1 LSTSR
6 DSSLTDTE
14 SMNKMRVWT
23 GTPYPLGATWTG
35 NGVNFAIYSE
45 NATGIDLCLFDEPEA
60 DRENVRI
67 RFREKTDH
75 VWHLFLPDAQPGQL
89 YGYRVYGP
97 YAPQEGLRFNA
108 SKVVIDPYT
117 RAITGKVLWGP
128 EMFAYPLGGPA
139 EDLKRDYQDNVA
151 LMPKCVVVDPTFDW
165 KDDKPLRIPLADS
178 VIYEVHVV
186 GFTKLWQAVPKE
198 IRGSY
203 AGLASPVAIDYLKKL
218 NVTAVELLPVHEHC
232 DEGFLIDRG
241 VTNYWG
247 YNTLGYFAPESS
259 YSSTGVTGEQVN
271 EFKLMVAELHRAG
284 IEVILDVVY
293 NHTAEGNHLGPTL
306 SFRGIDN
313 KAYYRLV
320 SGNPRY
326 YMDYTGCGNTPNTQN
341 PRVLQLIMDSLRYWV
356 NEMHVDGF
364 RFDLASTLGREEH
377 LFSRN
382 SAFFDILLQDPVL
395 SQVKLISEPWDVG
408 EGGYMVGG
416 FPVPWSEWNGKYRDC
431 IRRYWK
437 GDDGTLAELGYR
449 ITGSPDLYEHQGKRP
464 YASINFVTAHDGFT
478 LNDLVSYNEKHNE
491 ANGERNLDGD
501 NNNNCWN
508 CGVEGP
514 TDDPKIKDLRER
526 QKRNFLTTL
535 LLSLG
540 VPMINGGDEFGRT
553 QQGNNNAYCQDNEIS
568 WFNWNWTQEQQLLF
582 EFTRTLTELRRNH
595 PVFRRPKYFAGK
607 RIRGSDVKDIAWFSP
622 NGAEMKESDWTNG
635 FSKCLG
641 MLLSGSA
648 RDVRDSEGE
657 PIQDD
662 TYLLL
667 MNAHYEPLTFI
678 LPGREEIRWQ
688 TVLNTVL
695 ATGFSEEREI
705 TPAGEEIEL
714 TERSLRLLRLSEG
727 EEPFAHE
734 ESKSTREGRLPSKIP
749 TKPEP

>member
-1 LSTSR
+1 
-6 DSSLTDTE
+6 
-14 SMNKMRVWT
+14 MNKMRVWT
-23 GTPYPLGATWTG
+23 GVPYPLGATWTG
-35 NGVNFAIYSE
+35 TGVNFAIYSE

-75 VWHLFLPDAQPGQL
+75 VWHLFLPDAQPSQL

-97 YAPQEGLRFNA
+97 YAPQEGHRFNA
-108 SKVVIDPYT
+108 SKVVIDPYA
-117 RAITGKVLWGP
+117 RAIAGKVLWGP

-151 LMPKCVVVDPTFDW
+151 LMPKCVVVDPAFDW
-165 KDDKPLRIPLADS
+165 KDDQPLRIPLADS
-178 VIYEVHVV
+178 VIYEVHVA
-186 GFTKLWQAVPKE
+186 GFTKLWEIVPKE

-203 AGLASPVAIDYLKKL
+203 AGICSPAAIDYLKRL
-218 NVTAVELLPVHEHC
+218 GVTAVELLPIHEHC
-232 DEGFLIDRG
+232 DEGFLLDRG
-241 VTNYWG
+241 VSNYWG
-247 YNTLGYFAPESS
+247 YTTLGYFAPESS
-259 YSSTGVTGEQVN
+259 YASGGVTGEQVN
-271 EFKLMVAELHRAG
+271 EFKSMVREFHRAG

-306 SFRGIDN
+306 SFKGVDN
-313 KAYYRLV
+313 AAYYRLV

-326 YMDYTGCGNTPNTQN
+326 FMDYTGCGNTPNTQN

-356 NEMHVDGF
+356 NDMHVDGF
-364 RFDLASTLGREEH
+364 RFDLATTLGREDH

-382 SAFFDILLQDPVL
+382 SAFFDILLQDPLL

-431 IRRYWK
+431 VRRYWK

-464 YASINFVTAHDGFT
+464 YASINFVTSHDGFT

-491 ANGERNLDGD
+491 ANGEGNQDGD
-501 NNNNCWN
+501 NNNNSWN
-508 CGVEGP
+508 CGTEGP
-514 TDDPKIKDLRER
+514 TDDQEVKNLRER

-535 LLSLG
+535 FLSQG
-540 VPMINGGDEFGRT
+540 VPMITGGDEFGRT

-568 WFNWNWTQEQQLLF
+568 WFNWDWTPEQKALF
-582 EFTRTLTELRRNH
+582 EFTRELAAFRRSH
-595 PVFRRPKYFAGK
+595 SVFRRTKYFGGK
-607 RIRGSDVKDIAWFSP
+607 RIRGSDVKDITWLSP

-641 MLLSGSA
+641 MLVSGST
-648 RDVRDSEGE
+648 RDVRDREGE
-657 PIQDD
+657 PIHDD

-667 MNAHYEPLTFI
+667 MNAHFEPLTFI
-678 LPGREEIRWQ
+678 LPGRDEIRWQ
-688 TVLNTVL
+688 TVIDTTVP
-695 ATGFSEEREI
+695 TGFLEQIEI

-734 ESKSTREGRLPSKIP
+734 ESKSTREGRIPSKTP
-749 TKPEP
+749 TKRET

>member
-1 LSTSR
+1 
-6 DSSLTDTE
+6 
-14 SMNKMRVWT
+14 MNKMRVWT
-23 GTPYPLGATWTG
+23 GLPYPLGATWTG
-35 NGVNFAIYSE
+35 TGVNFAIYSE

-97 YAPQEGLRFNA
+97 YAPQEGHRFNA
-108 SKVVIDPYT
+108 SKVVIDPYV
-117 RAITGKVLWGP
+117 RAIAGKVLWGP

-151 LMPKCVVVDPTFDW
+151 LMPKCVVVDPAFDW
-165 KDDKPLRIPLADS
+165 KDDQPLRIPLADS
-178 VIYEVHVV
+178 VIYEVHVA
-186 GFTKLWQAVPKE
+186 GFTKLWEIVPKE

-203 AGLASPVAIDYLKKL
+203 SGICSPAAIDYLKRL
-218 NVTAVELLPVHEHC
+218 GITAVELLPIHEHC
-232 DEGFLIDRG
+232 DDGFLLDRG
-241 VTNYWG
+241 VSNYWG

-259 YSSTGVTGEQVN
+259 YASGGVTGEQVN
-271 EFKLMVAELHRAG
+271 EFKSMVRELHRAG

-293 NHTAEGNHLGPTL
+293 NHTAEGNHLGPAL
-306 SFRGIDN
+306 CFKGIDN
-313 KAYYRLV
+313 AAYYRLV
-320 SGNPRY
+320 SGNRRY
-326 YMDYTGCGNTPNTQN
+326 YMDYTGCGNTANTQN

-356 NEMHVDGF
+356 NDMHVDGF
-364 RFDLASTLGREEH
+364 RFDLATTLGREDH

-382 SAFFDILLQDPVL
+382 SAFFDILLQDPLL

-431 IRRYWK
+431 VRRYWK

-464 YASINFVTAHDGFT
+464 YASINFVTSHDGFT

-491 ANGERNLDGD
+491 ANGEGNQDGD
-501 NNNNCWN
+501 NNNNSWN
-508 CGVEGP
+508 CGTEGP
-514 TDDPKIKDLRER
+514 TDDQEVKNLRER
-526 QKRNFLTTL
+526 QKRNFLVTL
-535 LLSLG
+535 FLSQG
-540 VPMINGGDEFGRT
+540 VPMITGGDEFGRT

-568 WFNWNWTQEQQLLF
+568 WFNWDWTPEQEALF
-582 EFTRTLTELRRNH
+582 EFTRELAGFRRSH
-595 PVFRRPKYFAGK
+595 SVFRRTKYFGGK
-607 RIRGSDVKDIAWFSP
+607 RIRGSDVKDITWLSP
-622 NGAEMKESDWTNG
+622 HGAEMKESDWTNG

-641 MLLSGSA
+641 MLVSGST
-648 RDVRDSEGE
+648 RDVRDREGE
-657 PIQDD
+657 PIHDD

-667 MNAHYEPLTFI
+667 MNAHFEPLTFI
-678 LPGREEIRWQ
+678 LPGRDEIRWQ
-688 TVLNTVL
+688 TVIDTTVP
-695 ATGFSEEREI
+695 TGFLAQIEI

-734 ESKSTREGRLPSKIP
+734 ESKSTREGRIPSKTP
-749 TKPEP
+749 TKRET

>member
-1 LSTSR
+1 
-6 DSSLTDTE
+6 
-14 SMNKMRVWT
+14 MRVWT
-23 GTPYPLGATWTG
+23 GLPYPLGATWTG
-35 NGVNFAIYSE
+35 TGVNFAIYSE

-97 YAPQEGLRFNA
+97 YAPQEGHRFNA
-108 SKVVIDPYT
+108 SKVVIDPYA
-117 RAITGKVLWGP
+117 RAIAGKVLWGP

-151 LMPKCVVVDPTFDW
+151 LMPKCVVVDPAFDW
-165 KDDKPLRIPLADS
+165 KDDQPLRIPLADS
-178 VIYEVHVV
+178 VIYEVHVA
-186 GFTKLWQAVPKE
+186 GFTKLWEIVPKE

-203 AGLASPVAIDYLKKL
+203 SGICSPAAIDYLKRL
-218 NVTAVELLPVHEHC
+218 GITAVELLPIHEHC
-232 DEGFLIDRG
+232 DDGFLLDRG
-241 VTNYWG
+241 VSNYWG

-259 YSSTGVTGEQVN
+259 YASGGVTGEQVN
-271 EFKLMVAELHRAG
+271 EFKSMVRELHRAG

-293 NHTAEGNHLGPTL
+293 NHTAEGNHLGPAL
-306 SFRGIDN
+306 CFKGIDN
-313 KAYYRLV
+313 AAYYRLV
-320 SGNPRY
+320 SGNRRY
-326 YMDYTGCGNTPNTQN
+326 YMDYTGCGNTANTQN

-356 NEMHVDGF
+356 NDMHVDGF
-364 RFDLASTLGREEH
+364 RFDLATTLGREDH

-382 SAFFDILLQDPVL
+382 SAFFDILLQDPLL

-431 IRRYWK
+431 VRRYWK

-464 YASINFVTAHDGFT
+464 YASINFVTSHDGFT

-491 ANGERNLDGD
+491 ANGEGNQDGD
-501 NNNNCWN
+501 NNNNSWN
-508 CGVEGP
+508 CGTEGP
-514 TDDPKIKDLRER
+514 TDDQEVKNLRER
-526 QKRNFLTTL
+526 QKRNFLVTL
-535 LLSLG
+535 FLSQG
-540 VPMINGGDEFGRT
+540 VPMITGGDEFGRT

-568 WFNWNWTQEQQLLF
+568 WFNWDWTPEQEALF
-582 EFTRTLTELRRNH
+582 EFTRELAGFRRSH
-595 PVFRRPKYFAGK
+595 SVFRRTKYFGGK
-607 RIRGSDVKDIAWFSP
+607 RIRGSDVKDITWLSP
-622 NGAEMKESDWTNG
+622 HGAEMKESDWTNG

-641 MLLSGSA
+641 MLVSGST
-648 RDVRDSEGE
+648 RDVRDREGE
-657 PIQDD
+657 PIHDD

-667 MNAHYEPLTFI
+667 MNAHFEPLTFI
-678 LPGREEIRWQ
+678 LPGRDEIRWQ
-688 TVLNTVL
+688 TVIDTTVP
-695 ATGFSEEREI
+695 TGFLAQIEI

-734 ESKSTREGRLPSKIP
+734 ESKSTREGRIPSKTP
-749 TKPEP
+749 TKRET

>member
-1 LSTSR
+1 
-6 DSSLTDTE
+6 
-14 SMNKMRVWT
+14 MNKMRVWT
-23 GTPYPLGATWTG
+23 GVPYPLGATWTG
-35 NGVNFAIYSE
+35 SGVNFAIYSE
-45 NATGIDLCLFDEPEA
+45 NATGIDLCIFDEPEA

-97 YAPQEGLRFNA
+97 YAPQEGHRFNA
-108 SKVVIDPYT
+108 SKVVIDPYA
-117 RAITGKVLWGP
+117 RAIAGKVLWGP

-151 LMPKCVVVDPTFDW
+151 LMPKCVVVDPAFDW
-165 KDDKPLRIPLADS
+165 KDDHPLRIPLADS
-178 VIYEVHVV
+178 VIYEVHVA
-186 GFTKLWQAVPKE
+186 GFTKLWEIVPKE

-203 AGLASPVAIDYLKKL
+203 SGICSPAAIDYLKKL
-218 NVTAVELLPVHEHC
+218 GVTAVELLPIHEHC
-232 DEGFLIDRG
+232 DEGFLLDRG
-241 VTNYWG
+241 VSNYWG
-247 YNTLGYFAPESS
+247 YNTLGYFAPESGYAS
-259 YSSTGVTGEQVN
+259 RGVTGEQVN
-271 EFKLMVAELHRAG
+271 EFKSMVRELHRAG

-306 SFRGIDN
+306 SFKGIDN
-313 KAYYRLV
+313 AAYYRLV
-320 SGNPRY
+320 SGDPRY

-356 NEMHVDGF
+356 NDMHVDGF
-364 RFDLASTLGREEH
+364 RFDLATTLGREDH

-382 SAFFDILLQDPVL
+382 SAFFDILLQDPLL

-431 IRRYWK
+431 VRRYWK
-437 GDDGTLAELGYR
+437 GDDGALAELGYR

-478 LNDLVSYNEKHNE
+478 LNDLVSYNEKHNQ
-491 ANGERNLDGD
+491 ANGEGNQDGD
-501 NNNNCWN
+501 NNNNSWN
-508 CGVEGP
+508 CGTEGP
-514 TDDPKIKDLRER
+514 TDDQEVKNLRER
-526 QKRNFLTTL
+526 QKRNFLATL
-535 LLSLG
+535 FLSQG
-540 VPMINGGDEFGRT
+540 VPMITGGDEFGRT

-568 WFNWNWTQEQQLLF
+568 WFNWDWTPEQEALF
-582 EFTRTLTELRRNH
+582 EFTRELAEFRRSH
-595 PVFRRPKYFAGK
+595 SVFRRPKYFAGK
-607 RIRGSDVKDIAWFSP
+607 RIRGSDVKDITWLSP
-622 NGAEMKESDWTNG
+622 KGAEMKESDWTNG

-641 MLLSGSA
+641 MLVSGSA
-648 RDVRDSEGE
+648 RDVRDREGE
-657 PIQDD
+657 PIHDD

-667 MNAHYEPLTFI
+667 MNAHFEPLTFI
-678 LPGREEIRWQ
+678 LPGRDEIRWQ
-688 TVLNTVL
+688 TVINTT
-695 ATGFSEEREI
+695 APTGFLEQIEI

-734 ESKSTREGRLPSKIP
+734 ESKSTREGRIPSKTP
-749 TKPEP
+749 TKRET

>member
-1 LSTSR
+1 
-6 DSSLTDTE
+6 
-14 SMNKMRVWT
+14 MRVWT
-23 GTPYPLGATWTG
+23 GLPYPLGATWTG
-35 NGVNFAIYSE
+35 TGVNFAIYSE

-97 YAPQEGLRFNA
+97 YAPQEGHRFNA
-108 SKVVIDPYT
+108 SKVVIDPYA
-117 RAITGKVLWGP
+117 RAIAGKVLWGP

-151 LMPKCVVVDPTFDW
+151 LMPKCVVVDPAFDW
-165 KDDKPLRIPLADS
+165 KDDQPLRIPLADS
-178 VIYEVHVV
+178 VIYEVHVA
-186 GFTKLWQAVPKE
+186 GFTKLWEIVPKE

-203 AGLASPVAIDYLKKL
+203 SGICSPAAIDYLKRL
-218 NVTAVELLPVHEHC
+218 GITAVELLPIHEHC
-232 DEGFLIDRG
+232 DEGFLLDRG
-241 VTNYWG
+241 VSNYWG

-259 YSSTGVTGEQVN
+259 YASGGVTGEQVN
-271 EFKLMVAELHRAG
+271 EFKSMVRELHRAG

-293 NHTAEGNHLGPTL
+293 NHTAEGNHLGPAL
-306 SFRGIDN
+306 CFKGIDN
-313 KAYYRLV
+313 AAYYRLV
-320 SGNPRY
+320 SGNRRY

-356 NEMHVDGF
+356 NDMHVDGF
-364 RFDLASTLGREEH
+364 RFDLATTLGREDH

-382 SAFFDILLQDPVL
+382 SAFFDILLQDPLL

-431 IRRYWK
+431 VRRYWK

-464 YASINFVTAHDGFT
+464 YASINFVTSHDGFT

-491 ANGERNLDGD
+491 ANGEGNQDGD
-501 NNNNCWN
+501 NNNNSWN
-508 CGVEGP
+508 CGTEGP
-514 TDDPKIKDLRER
+514 TDDQEVKNLRER
-526 QKRNFLTTL
+526 QKRNFLVTL
-535 LLSLG
+535 FLSQG
-540 VPMINGGDEFGRT
+540 VPMITGGDEFGRT

-568 WFNWNWTQEQQLLF
+568 WFNWDWTPEQEALF
-582 EFTRTLTELRRNH
+582 EFTRELAGFRRSH
-595 PVFRRPKYFAGK
+595 SVFRRTKYFGGK
-607 RIRGSDVKDIAWFSP
+607 RIRGSDVKDITWLSP
-622 NGAEMKESDWTNG
+622 HGAEMKESDWTNG

-641 MLLSGSA
+641 MLVSGST
-648 RDVRDSEGE
+648 RDVRDREGE
-657 PIQDD
+657 PIHDD

-667 MNAHYEPLTFI
+667 MNAHFEPLTFI
-678 LPGREEIRWQ
+678 LPGRDEIRWQ
-688 TVLNTVL
+688 TVIDTTVP
-695 ATGFSEEREI
+695 TGFLAQIEI

-734 ESKSTREGRLPSKIP
+734 ESKSTREGRIPSKTP
-749 TKPEP
+749 TKRET

>member
-1 LSTSR
+1 
-6 DSSLTDTE
+6 
-14 SMNKMRVWT
+14 MNKMRVWT
-23 GTPYPLGATWTG
+23 GAPYPLGATWTG
-35 NGVNFAIYSE
+35 TGVNFAIYSE

-67 RFREKTDH
+67 RFRERTDH

-97 YAPQEGLRFNA
+97 YAPQEGQRFNA
-108 SKVVIDPYT
+108 SKVVIDPYA
-117 RAITGKVLWGP
+117 RAIAGKVLWGP

-165 KDDKPLRIPLADS
+165 KDDKPLRIPLAES

-186 GFTKLWQAVPKE
+186 GFTKLWELVPKE

-203 AGLASPVAIDYLKKL
+203 SGVCSPAAIDYLKKL
-218 NVTAVELLPVHEHC
+218 GVTAVELLPVHEHS
-232 DEGFLIDRG
+232 DEGFLLDRG

-259 YSSTGVTGEQVN
+259 YASRGVTGEQVN
-271 EFKLMVAELHRAG
+271 EFKSMVRELHRAG

-306 SFRGIDN
+306 NFKGIDN
-313 KAYYRLV
+313 AAYYRLV

-364 RFDLASTLGREEH
+364 RFDLATTLGREDH

-382 SAFFDILLQDPVL
+382 SGFFDILLQDPIL

-416 FPVPWSEWNGKYRDC
+416 FPPPWSEWNGKYRDC
-431 IRRYWK
+431 VRRYWK

-449 ITGSPDLYEHQGKRP
+449 LTGSPDLYEHQGKRP

-478 LNDLVSYNEKHNE
+478 VNDLVSYNDKHNE
-491 ANGERNLDGD
+491 ANGEENRDGD
-501 NNNNCWN
+501 NNNNSWN
-508 CGVEGP
+508 CGAEGP
-514 TDDPKIKDLRER
+514 TDDPAVNRLRRR
-526 QKRNFLTTL
+526 QRRNFMATL
-535 LLSLG
+535 VLSQG
-540 VPMINGGDEFGRT
+540 VPMLNAGDEFGRT
-553 QQGNNNAYCQDNEIS
+553 QLGNNNTYCQDNELN
-568 WFNWNWTQEQQLLF
+568 WFHWDWDPEAKNLF
-582 EFTRTLTELRRNH
+582 DFTKKLIRFRKEH
-595 PVFRRPKYFAGK
+595 PVLRRPKYFK
-607 RIRGSDVKDIAWFSP
+607 VRRVRGLEVKDIMWFSP
-622 NGAEMKESDWTNG
+622 SGAEMNEQDWKNG
-635 FSKCLG
+635 FAKCLG
-641 MLLSGSA
+641 MLVSGSTN
-648 RDVRDSEGE
+648 DVRDAKGE
-657 PIQDD
+657 SVRDE
-662 TYLLL
+662 TFLLL
-667 MNAHYEPLTFI
+667 CNAHYEPLTFI
-678 LPGREEIRWQ
+678 LPGRQEIRWELVVD
-688 TVLNTVL
+688 TNNER
-695 ATGFSEEREI
+695 GFVRTQNIIPAGDEVELVDRSLFLLKLS
-705 TPAGEEIEL
+705 AGEE
-714 TERSLRLLRLSEG
+714 R
-727 EEPFAHE
+727 FARE
-734 ESKSTREGRLPSKIP
+734 ASWTTKTGKSPKTDP
-749 TKPEP
+749 TQTTQTTIAAK

>member
-1 LSTSR
+1 
-6 DSSLTDTE
+6 
-14 SMNKMRVWT
+14 MNKMRVWT
-23 GTPYPLGATWTG
+23 GLPYPLGATWTG
-35 NGVNFAIYSE
+35 TGVNFAIYSE

-97 YAPQEGLRFNA
+97 YAPQEGHRFNA
-108 SKVVIDPYT
+108 SKVVIDPYA
-117 RAITGKVLWGP
+117 RAIAGKVLWGP

-151 LMPKCVVVDPTFDW
+151 LMPKCVVVDPAFDW
-165 KDDKPLRIPLADS
+165 KDDQPLRIPLADS
-178 VIYEVHVV
+178 VIYEVHVA
-186 GFTKLWQAVPKE
+186 GFTKLWEIVPKE

-203 AGLASPVAIDYLKKL
+203 SGICSPAAIDYLKRL
-218 NVTAVELLPVHEHC
+218 GITAVELLPIHEHC
-232 DEGFLIDRG
+232 DDGFLLDRG
-241 VTNYWG
+241 VSNYWG
-247 YNTLGYFAPESS
+247 YNTLGYFEPESS
-259 YSSTGVTGEQVN
+259 YASGGVIGEQVN
-271 EFKLMVAELHRAG
+271 EFKSMVRELHRAG

-293 NHTAEGNHLGPTL
+293 NHTAEGNHLGPAL
-306 SFRGIDN
+306 CFKGIDN
-313 KAYYRLV
+313 AAYYRLV
-320 SGNPRY
+320 SGNRRY
-326 YMDYTGCGNTPNTQN
+326 YMDYTGCGNTANTQN

-356 NEMHVDGF
+356 NDMHVDGF
-364 RFDLASTLGREEH
+364 RFDLATTLGREDH

-382 SAFFDILLQDPVL
+382 SAFFDILLQDPLL

-431 IRRYWK
+431 VRRYWK

-464 YASINFVTAHDGFT
+464 YASINFVTSHDGFT

-491 ANGERNLDGD
+491 ANGEGNQDGD
-501 NNNNCWN
+501 NNNNSWN
-508 CGVEGP
+508 CGTEGP
-514 TDDPKIKDLRER
+514 TDDQEVKNLRER
-526 QKRNFLTTL
+526 QKRNFLVTL
-535 LLSLG
+535 FLSQG
-540 VPMINGGDEFGRT
+540 VPMITGGDEFGRT

-568 WFNWNWTQEQQLLF
+568 WFNWDWTPEQEALF
-582 EFTRTLTELRRNH
+582 EFTRELAGFRRSH
-595 PVFRRPKYFAGK
+595 SVFRRTKYFGGK
-607 RIRGSDVKDIAWFSP
+607 RIRGSDVKDITWLSP
-622 NGAEMKESDWTNG
+622 HGAEMKESDWTNG

-641 MLLSGSA
+641 MLVSGST
-648 RDVRDSEGE
+648 RDVRDREGE
-657 PIQDD
+657 PIHDD

-667 MNAHYEPLTFI
+667 MNAHFEPLTFI
-678 LPGREEIRWQ
+678 LPGRDEIRWQ
-688 TVLNTVL
+688 TVIDTTVP
-695 ATGFSEEREI
+695 TGFLAQIEI

-734 ESKSTREGRLPSKIP
+734 ESKSTREGRIPSKTP
-749 TKPEP
+749 TKRET